1 MGRISATG
9 RSPITWTPLIGKPT
23 RALLWIFT
31 WWQQMSTRENRFTT
45 TVGRG
50 DREDLDWFRAS
61 ASMPL
66 AARIVE
72 VGGYQLLDG
81 GISDSI
87 PLKYLESVGYDR
99 NVVILTQ
106 PMGYEKKK
114 NKALPLMKAA
124 YSQYPDLLK
133 TMARRQDVYNETTAY
148 IREKERRGEVFVIRP
163 EAALKIKRV
172 EHDRAKIQAV
182 YDQGRAVAA
191 SACRPAGIFAEGGE
205 RQHDGICTGGPFAGP
220 CHRVADHD
228 LYLAGLRAVCPGG
241 GGWGSRAPVYL

>member
-1 MGRISATG
+1 MKHGLVMEGGAMRGLFTAGVIDVMMEEGIGFDGAIGVSAGAVFGSNYKSNQPGRVIRYNLRFCQDPRYSSFLLPAKTG
-9 RSPITWTPLIGKPT
+9 DLFGAGFLLPGDPRHLDPFVGKPT

-31 WWQQMSTRENRFTT
+31 WWQQMFHTGKPVYHNCRK
-45 TVGRG
+45 G

-148 IREKERRGEVFVIRP
+148 IREKERGGG
-163 EAALKIKRV
+163 LC
-172 EHDRAKIQAV
+172 D
-182 YDQGRAVAA
+182 
-191 SACRPAGIFAEGGE
+191 PAGGGAE
-205 RQHDGICTGGPFAGP
+205 D
-220 CHRVADHD
+220 
-228 LYLAGLRAVCPGG
+228 
-241 GGWGSRAPVYL
+241 